1 MKIAILNTFD
11 SGGGA
16 ARSAYR
22 LHQGL
27 VKKGVTSR
35 FVAQYNQQRNPDIV
49 CGKTRRDKLVALLRP
64 LVDMIPMKIY
74 GRRDMRQPFSTA
86 YLPVASRVKDVVA
99 QSDVLHL
106 HWIVH
111 GFINI
116 QFLRE
121 ASRPI
126 VWTMHDSW
134 TFTGGCH
141 LPADCRRYQQS
152 CGRCPQLASGRE
164 KDLTRLNWNRKQR
177 AWEDLNIIYVAPS
190 NWMAERARSSSLLTG
205 GRVEVIPNGIDT
217 NVFKPADRD
226 MCRRMMNL
234 PADRHLIL
242 FGAMGAVTDENKG
255 FLLLRQ
261 ALAALPRK
269 VAGKDC
275 MLVVF
280 GAQQLELPD
289 LDIEVRF
296 IGTLTDDI
304 ALSVLYCA
312 ADVMVVPSKQEN
324 LPNTIM
330 ESMACGTPVVAFRI
344 GGIPDL
350 IEHCQ
355 TGYMAEG
362 FDTADLALGI
372 KWTLEQSGA
381 DCSLGKNAREKV
393 EREFAIDVVSA
404 RYMSL
409 YVELVEKADDR
420 K

>member
-1 MKIAILNTFD
+1 MKIAMLNTFD

-27 VKKGVTSR
+27 LQKGVASR
-35 FVAQYNQQRNPDIV
+35 FVTQYNQQRNPDIV
-49 CGKTRRDKLVALLRP
+49 CGTTRFQKLVALLRP
-64 LVDMIPMKIY
+64 LADMIPMKMY
-74 GRRDMRQPFSTA
+74 RHRDMRLPFSTA
-86 YLPVASRVKDVVA
+86 YVPVARRVKDVVA
-99 QSDVLHL
+99 QADVLHL
-106 HWIVH
+106 HWVVH

-116 QFLRE
+116 QFLRQ
-121 ASRPI
+121 AHRPI

-141 LPADCRRYQQS
+141 LPADCRRYQQT
-152 CGRCPQLASGRE
+152 CGSCPQLASARE
-164 KDLTRLNWNRKQR
+164 ADLTRLNWHCKQR
-177 AWEDLNIIYVAPS
+177 AWKDLDIIFVTPS
-190 NWMAERARSSSLLTG
+190 NWMAECARSSSLLAG
-205 GRVEVIPNGIDT
+205 RRVEVIPNGIDT
-217 NVFKPADRD
+217 DVFKPADRAV
-226 MCRRMMNL
+226 CRRMMNL
-234 PADRHLIL
+234 PTDRHLIL
-242 FGAMGAVTDENKG
+242 FGAMGAITDENKG
-255 FLLLRQ
+255 FALLRQ
-261 ALAALPRK
+261 ALAALPRQ

-280 GAQQLELPD
+280 GAQRLDLPD

-312 ADVMVVPSKQEN
+312 ADVMVVPSMQEN

-330 ESMACGTPVVAFRI
+330 EPMACGTAVVAFRT

-350 IEHCQ
+350 VEHRQ
-355 TGYMAEG
+355 TGYLAEP
-362 FDTADLALGI
+362 FDTADLARGI
-372 KWTLEQSGA
+372 TWTLEQSA
-381 DCSLGKNAREKV
+381 LDSSLGKSAREKV

-404 RYMSL
+404 RYMKL
-409 YVELVEKADDR
+409 YAELTGGADGR